1 MKIKE
6 ALRKNHISFTETNG
20 KLIIKENILEG
31 NRSLIIKA
39 SLERESIPYTFK
51 DDKIIISLTDEQ
63 RPISVEDKDRILK
76 AILFNSGAYIMELS
90 GYVSKQFN
98 PTDVGVSSDRVEAG
112 ERYRNDATDDLV
124 NDLMEQLKKFKPTEK
139 ETPLPP
145 PLKKEELPKEE
156 SQKEELSPAEACP
169 LREAT
174 GATEKE
180 VKTGLGG
187 ILKIIELSN
196 ETTSPEEN
204 NSLRYK
210 LKLGETLLIED
221 SDLTFIKSRYDKVLK
236 YLIKV
241 IAKIK
246 LSLKR

>member
-1 MKIKE
+1 MEIKE
-6 ALRKNHISFTETNG
+6 ALRKYHISFTETNG
-20 KLIIKENILEG
+20 KVIINENISEG
-31 NRSLIIKA
+31 NRDLIIKA

-51 DDKIIISLTDEQ
+51 DGKIIVSLTDEQ

-112 ERYRNDATDDLV
+112 ERYRNDTTDDLV
-124 NDLMEQLKKFKPTEK
+124 NDLMEQLKGFKPTER
-139 ETPLPP
+139 ETPPP
-145 PLKKEELPKEE
+145 IPLKKEESKDE
-156 SQKEELSPAEACP
+156 STEKDIPSAEACP

-180 VKTGLGG
+180 IKIGLGG
-187 ILKIIELSN
+187 ILKIVELSD

-246 LSLKR
+246 LTLKR